1 MGGRLTAHAPS
12 ERMAGMQ
19 HDTESTTPEQ
29 AEPEARRPWQTP
41 DLEELDCAETA
52 SGVPPVT
59 GPGDGINAYS

>member
-1 MGGRLTAHAPS
+1 
-12 ERMAGMQ
+12 MQ
-19 HDTESTTPEQ
+19 HETESTTPEQ

-52 SGVPPVT
+52 SGIPPVT